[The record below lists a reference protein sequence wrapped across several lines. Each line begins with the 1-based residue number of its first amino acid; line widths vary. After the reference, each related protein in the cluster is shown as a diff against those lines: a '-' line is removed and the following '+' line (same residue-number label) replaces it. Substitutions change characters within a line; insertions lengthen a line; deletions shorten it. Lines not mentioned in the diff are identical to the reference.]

1 MKSCYCPSC
10 GASLD
15 IDSKD
20 HEVGSCPYC
29 GAKVMLDDYRSSH
42 HIVDE
47 ARIKEAETEQVVR
60 LKELEIEEMDRARIR
75 KGRLIAYGLLLLAI
89 IVTVIIYAIN
99 NDPGMMAILMLEII
113 GIVIIA
119 VKSMKQSKKR
129 K

>member
-10 GASLD
+10 GASID
-15 IDSKD
+15 IDNKD
-20 HEVGSCPYC
+20 HEIGSCPYC

-47 ARIKEAETEQVVR
+47 ARIKEAEAEQVVR

-129 K
+129 